1 MSVLS
6 IYKDL
11 LFMQGYLTDHRFFDP
26 PEAVPAADAKPV
38 AVAPK
43 PILAGVSQAAASCG
57 APGAIGACC

>member
-26 PEAVPAADAKPV
+26 PEAVPAAEAK
-38 AVAPK
+38 AVVPK
-43 PILAGVSQAAASCG
+43 PILAGVPQAAARCAS
-57 APGAIGACC
+57 PGAIGACC